1 MRKILT
7 GMAVAALMAQ
17 PLHTQP
23 VSAEASS
30 PMPEE
35 LSYRLEDQRA
45 KCSAAGGTLKGED
58 KALTPA
64 ELSAATG
71 ELLWVYEEGMLNCSA
86 GPTDSYCGSGGC
98 YVSFCFGTDELAALI
113 HSWRV
118 YIEKG
123 VPILETVSKG
133 DDCGGAKSDT
143 CVTWY
148 IWANGEL
155 TLSGSEPKP

>member
-17 PLHTQP
+17 PLYIQP
-23 VSAEASS
+23 VSAQASS
-30 PMPEE
+30 LMPEE

-45 KCSAAGGTLKGED
+45 KCSAAGGRLEGED
-58 KALTPA
+58 KALTPV

-71 ELLWVYEEGMLNCSA
+71 EWLWVYEEGMLNCSA
-86 GPTDSYCGSGGC
+86 GPSDSYCGSGGC
-98 YVSFCFGTDELAALI
+98 YVSFFFGTDELAVLI

-123 VPILETVSKG
+123 VPILETITKG
-133 DDCGGAKSDT
+133 DDCGGPKSAT
-143 CVTWY
+143 CANWY

-155 TLSGSEPKP
+155 TLSGSDLRQ